1 MNAEIQNKIAAAEDL
16 IEQLKQARK
25 KAGHRHVF
33 EEYGL
38 AIAECKAEIE
48 ELQKQVLA

>member
-1 MNAEIQNKIAAAEDL
+1 MNTEIQNKIAAAEDL

-25 KAGHRHVF
+25 KSGHREVF

-38 AIAECKAEIE
+38 AIAECQAEIE
-48 ELQKQVLA
+48 ELQKQLVS